1 MEFIPPNK
9 ISRSSKWVSYL
20 DLLGFQSL
28 VQGSTID
35 TVLEI
40 YQTVLSSLENH
51 SRKRLQG
58 EVRAAWFS
66 DTFILY
72 TNSGSDRDFSIIEQ
86 SSRLFF
92 LELVRREIPVRG
104 ALTYGPLYANK
115 KLNVFIG
122 EGLIDAYRY
131 GEGQDWLGF
140 VLTPL
145 AVAHL
150 DKIGLPATQR
160 LNYWEVKEQNILK
173 SGLEGP
179 VYAVSFWGSHPERNP
194 YLTPLRKMMAK
205 ADGVHAKKYENTIA
219 FINHHRQVTRV
230 YSSSVAK

>member
-1 MEFIPPNK
+1 MAFLPPNK
-9 ISRSSKWVSYL
+9 ISRSFRWVSYL

-51 SRKRLQG
+51 SRKRLQRV
-58 EVRAAWFS
+58 VRVAWFS

-72 TNSGSDRDFSIIEQ
+72 TSSGSKRNFVLIEQ
-86 SSRLFF
+86 ASRLFF
-92 LELVRREIPVRG
+92 LTLVRREIPVRG

-115 KLNVFIG
+115 KCNVYIG

-145 AVAHL
+145 AVAQL
-150 DKIGLPATQR
+150 DKIGLPARQR
-160 LNYWEVKEQNILK
+160 LNYREV
-173 SGLEGP
+173 
-179 VYAVSFWGSHPERNP
+179 
-194 YLTPLRKMMAK
+194 LT
-205 ADGVHAKKYENTIA
+205 
-219 FINHHRQVTRV
+219 FQ
-230 YSSSVAK
+230 

>member
-1 MEFIPPNK
+1 MAFLPPNK
-9 ISRSSKWVSYL
+9 ISRSFRWVSYL

-51 SRKRLQG
+51 SRKRLQRV
-58 EVRAAWFS
+58 VRVAWFS

-72 TNSGSDRDFSIIEQ
+72 TSSGSKRNFVLIEQ
-86 SSRLFF
+86 ASRLFF
-92 LELVRREIPVRG
+92 LTLVRREIPVRG

-115 KLNVFIG
+115 KCNVYIG

-145 AVAHL
+145 AVAQL
-150 DKIGLPATQR
+150 DKIGLPARQR
-160 LNYWEVKEQNILK
+160 LNYREVTEQKILK
-173 SGLEGP
+173 SDLQGP
-179 VYAVSFWGSHPERNP
+179 VYAVSFRDCNP
-194 YLTPLRKMMAK
+194 GKNLYLGPLRAMKAK
-205 ADGVHAKKYENTIA
+205 AGENHDTKYKNTIG
-219 FINHHRQVTRV
+219 FLQNVRP
-230 YSSSVAK
+230 